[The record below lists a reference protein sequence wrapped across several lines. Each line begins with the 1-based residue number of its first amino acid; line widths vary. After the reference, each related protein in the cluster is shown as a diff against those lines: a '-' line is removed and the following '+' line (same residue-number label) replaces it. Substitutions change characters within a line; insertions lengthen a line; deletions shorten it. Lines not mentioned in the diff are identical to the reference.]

1 MTGEFNFAWAR
12 EIVGALVR
20 GGVTEV
26 EIAPGSRS
34 TPLVLAVRSFPDVR
48 ARVHMDERCAAF
60 FALGY
65 GRRCGR
71 PAAVVAT
78 SGTAVANLLPAV
90 VEADASDV
98 PLIVLSA
105 DRPPRLRGADANQT
119 IDQVGVFGARLRF
132 EADLPVPEPESLA
145 TAGRTA
151 AEAVKRAVGWR
162 PSGPEAGCGGHRGSG
177 HVKQAVGRGPS
188 GPVHLN
194 VPFEK
199 PLEPS
204 TPERLEQL
212 RRESSE
218 LDAAGDLRRPN
229 RVERP
234 AGGNGGAVPTA
245 LEGAALL
252 ARELATARR
261 PVLVAGPSSAPDAE
275 GALLAETARRLGL
288 PLLADPLSGARF
300 ADGARQT
307 VPPTSEPPVCGAYD
321 HYLRDPAVVDA
332 LAPDLIVRTGRTPTS
347 ATLEAALE
355 RWRDAVQVV
364 IDAGR
369 QPKDHQRLADHYVR
383 APAASLLARV
393 VSTVAQEPVSPQ
405 ADRGPST
412 VAQADRGPSTGAQA
426 DRGPSTGAEPDRGPS
441 AGGEPDPPVPFDHWC
456 ALWSKAESAA
466 WSAVEE
472 ASNDPGNEG
481 ACAAAV
487 LRALPPDAT
496 LFVSSSMPVRDVDGY
511 GRPVPLGVRVLGNRG
526 ASGIDGIVSSVLGCA
541 AAGAG
546 PVVGLL
552 GDLAFYHDMNG
563 LLAARDP
570 RLNVVLVLVDND
582 GGGIFHMLP
591 VRKFEPAFTP
601 YFATPHGLDF
611 RHAARLYDI
620 PFRDA
625 GGPEELTEAVTAG
638 VRRPGTEIVRV
649 RTDRETNRRRHEE
662 VRAEAARRTATALGL
677 TTTKPAAPTRNP
689 RSP

>member
-1 MTGEFNFAWAR
+1 MTGELNFTWAR

-34 TPLVLAVRSFPDVR
+34 TPLVLAVRSFPDVH

-151 AEAVKRAVGWR
+151 AEAVKRAVGWG
-162 PSGPEAGCGGHRGSG
+162 PSGPEAGCGGHRGPG
-177 HVKQAVGRGPS
+177 HVKQAVGWGPS

-218 LDAAGDLRRPN
+218 LDTAADLRRPN

-234 AGGNGGAVPTA
+234 AGGNGGAVPAA

-275 GALLAETARRLGL
+275 GALLARTAQRLGL

-300 ADGARQT
+300 ADGALQT
-307 VPPTSEPPVCGAYD
+307 VPPTTESPVCGAYD

-347 ATLEAALE
+347 AVLEAALE

-369 QPKDHQRLADHYVR
+369 QPKDHQCLADHYVR

-393 VSTVAQEPVSPQ
+393 VSTVAREPLSPQ
-405 ADRGPST
+405 PDRGPST
-412 VAQADRGPSTGAQA
+412 VAQPDRGPSTGA
-426 DRGPSTGAEPDRGPS
+426 
-441 AGGEPDPPVPFDHWC
+441 EPDPPVPFDHWC

-472 ASNDPGNEG
+472 AGNDPGNEG

-511 GRPVPLGVRVLGNRG
+511 GRPAPLGVRVLGNRG

>member
-1 MTGEFNFAWAR
+1 MTGEINFAWAR

-34 TPLVLAVRSFPDVR
+34 APLVLAVRSFPGVR
-48 ARVHMDERCAAF
+48 ARVHVDERCAAF

-65 GRRCGR
+65 GRRSGR

-119 IDQVGVFGARLRF
+119 IDQVGIFGARLRF
-132 EADLPVPEPESLA
+132 EADLPVPDPEGLPTARRLA
-145 TAGRTA
+145 SEA
-151 AEAVKRAVGWR
+151 AASAVGGAEDAGL
-162 PSGPEAGCGGHRGSG
+162 GPA
-177 HVKQAVGRGPS
+177 

-212 RRESSE
+212 RAEATQPKPEGAAKESRGLE
-218 LDAAGDLRRPN
+218 DGPAEQGAALLARDPDGTRGTGGPS
-229 RVERP
+229 RP
-234 AGGNGGAVPTA
+234 AQ
-245 LEGAALL
+245 EGAALL
-252 ARELATARR
+252 ARELAAARR
-261 PVLVAGPSSAPDAE
+261 PVLVAGPSSSPDAE
-275 GALLAETARRLGL
+275 GALLAEIAGRLRI

-300 ADGARQT
+300 AAGARPT
-307 VPPTSEPPVCGAYD
+307 VPTAAQAPVARGGPSPLPPPCGAYD

-347 ATLEAALE
+347 AALEVALE
-355 RWRDAVQVV
+355 RWRDAVQIVV
-364 IDAGR
+364 DAGR
-369 QPKDHQRLADHYVR
+369 QPKDHQRLADYYVR
-383 APAASLLARV
+383 APAGPLMARV
-393 VSTVAQEPVSPQ
+393 ARTAQVARAEAPKPVSL
-405 ADRGPST
+405 
-412 VAQADRGPSTGAQA
+412 
-426 DRGPSTGAEPDRGPS
+426 EPDLVAS
-441 AGGEPDPPVPFDHWC
+441 AGAGAAWPVPDDHWR
-456 ALWSKAESAA
+456 ALWSQAESAA
-466 WSAVEE
+466 WSAVED
-472 ASNDPGNEG
+472 ACDDPGNEG
-481 ACAAAV
+481 AYAAAV
-487 LRALPPDAT
+487 LRALPPGAT

-511 GRPVPLGVRVLGNRG
+511 GRPASLGVRVLANRG
-526 ASGIDGIVSSVLGCA
+526 ASGIDGIVSSALGCA
-541 AAGAG
+541 AAGG
-546 PVVGLL
+546 PVVGVL
-552 GDLAFYHDMNG
+552 GDLAFCHDMSG

-570 RLNVVLVLVDND
+570 QLNVVLVLVDND

-591 VRKFEPAFTP
+591 IREFEPAFTP

-625 GGPEELTEAVTAG
+625 RGPEELAEAVAAG

-649 RTDRETNRRRHEE
+649 RTDRETNRRRHAE
-662 VRAEAARRTATALGL
+662 VRAEAARRAVAALGL
-677 TTTKPAAPTRNP
+677 AASGPTGQQPTTANRPTNP